1 VLAVLG
7 QSLLLAWIVAR
18 PDGVPAVV
26 RPVVFG
32 LSVVAAMAIGLDVGA
47 SPAETA
53 WWQPRRPAWALGA
66 AVAGANVGV
75 VLAYCLRRL
84 EAAEHTEATGRWQR
98 PAAASALVTGIG
110 TAVVQSTVL
119 PNPDVVG
126 AVLVLATANAL
137 FVVLYLY
144 RRRNLVR
151 RARRTRAGFG
161 DIDAPDVEPPDG
173 DR

>member
-1 VLAVLG
+1 
-7 QSLLLAWIVAR
+7 VA
-18 PDGVPAVV
+18 
-26 RPVVFG
+26 
-32 LSVVAAMAIGLDVGA
+32 
-47 SPAETA
+47 
-53 WWQPRRPAWALGA
+53 
-66 AVAGANVGV
+66 
-75 VLAYCLRRL
+75 
-84 EAAEHTEATGRWQR
+84 
-98 PAAASALVTGIG
+98 GIG